1 MAFRPL
7 FKASILIKADMSANS
22 WKTRIVST
30 RMIVFGCFTA
40 PSFWTVVIRLHIYI
54 TDWFLRGVFVF
65 DITKTKTPEFTVKF
79 DLNFSGKSRTEDN
92 LTD

>member
-30 RMIVFGCFTA
+30 RMMVFGCFTA
-40 PSFWTVVIRLHIYI
+40 QFLNGRNSTSNIYYGLV
-54 TDWFLRGVFVF
+54 FKRGLCFRHY
-65 DITKTKTPEFTVKF
+65 E
-79 DLNFSGKSRTEDN
+79 N
-92 LTD
+92 